1 VSEAAERRRRAMLL
15 WELGQ
20 RHQLRGDV
28 TTAIRIY
35 TQSIAA
41 YPTAEA
47 YTFRGWAYSFLGR
60 FEEAIAECKEAIA
73 VDPDFGNPYNDIGS
87 YLMKLGNLDEAVPW
101 LERAKKARRYE
112 PRHFPYLN
120 LGRLYAAQ
128 GQLHR
133 AAQEFRG
140 ALTHDPGNAMA
151 LHALDR
157 IASVLN

>member
-101 LERAKKARRYE
+101 LERAKQARRYE

-128 GQLHR
+128 GQLR
-133 AAQEFRG
+133 KAAQEFQG
-140 ALTHDPGNAMA
+140 ALTYDPGNAMA

-157 IASVLN
+157 IASVLQ